1 MCLLSVKVA
10 KVIVGPVSIAF
21 TLPALLRVDFS
32 YSRQKSPAHW
42 TSTGM
47 TLDVGLLLR
56 AFSMLAVIFGA
67 D

>member
-10 KVIVGPVSIAF
+10 KVIFDPVSIAF

-32 YSRQKSPAHW
+32 YSRQRSLAHW

-47 TLDVGLLLR
+47 ALDVGLLFST
-56 AFSMLAVIFGA
+56 FSMLAVVFRE

>member
-42 TSTGM
+42 TSIGM
-47 TLDVGLLLR
+47 TLDVGLLFS
-56 AFSMLAVIFGA
+56 AFSMLEIIFGV